1 MNKIVKKIIAY
12 ILLICELFQT
22 TGVYALTKEESV
34 YVKLNE
40 KGEVESTSVIE
51 HLSNYNGNTINDK
64 TILNNIKN
72 INGNEK
78 YSQEDNDL
86 IWETNGSD
94 IYYQGSY
101 SKDLPVSLS
110 VKYYL
115 DGKEKNVNEM
125 LGKKGNIKISLT
137 YKNNAY
143 KMMNINGQNEKIY
156 VPYGIVTSTII
167 SNTDNKNIKVTNGKI
182 IDNGIGSVVM
192 AVSLPGLY
200 ETLKVNDLKD
210 LNNVEI
216 TYDTDSFELSSIYSV
231 ATTNLFDDINF
242 NSLNAINDINSS
254 IQVLHDSNIRDLLEK
269 YQYYRN
275 QDKNALKEQLLKIV
289 EKNINNITPA
299 LEEEI
304 AKETSIVIKENK
316 DELENDLIFYTK
328 KNTKEVIDEEV
339 KRVVSKLDI
348 DDLMGKVINTNL
360 HDLLINDSE
369 VNELSN
375 LLKESINEKLNT
387 IINEEFNKIN
397 DCISDNMSQSEYEKY
412 VNDIALKY
420 GVTYEQAL
428 GIVGDV
434 RTDTLNQVKNNI
446 SEANIPNTIIN
457 SLNDKDFINNLVNSY
472 INELNTK
479 LKEILSNDS
488 EILDYSNEL
497 KEKIISK
504 INNEIDDNNISLN
517 IDLKEY
523 ISKTTDKIIDNTAR
537 DVANK
542 YTEKYTNEV
551 VKNTIEKEFSEET
564 IDSNLRE
571 LLDIYED
578 DINQKVTTLD
588 NTINTLSNSF
598 NKFNVVLGNVN
609 SFKGKFDAL
618 MNLSDEYKT
627 VDTSPVDANS
637 NSKIIFM
644 IDSIS
649 KPNDIESNNYKEK
662 AKVSIWDKIKG
673 LFK

>member
-1 MNKIVKKIIAY
+1 MNKIFKKFIAY
-12 ILLICELFQT
+12 TLLICELFQA
-22 TGVYALTKEESV
+22 TGVYALTKEENV

-40 KGEVESTSVIE
+40 KGEVKSTSVTE
-51 HLSNYNGNTINDK
+51 HLFDYTGNTINDK

-78 YSQEDNDL
+78 FNQKGNDL

-115 DGKEKNVNEM
+115 DGEEKNVNEM

-143 KMMNINGQNEKIY
+143 KIMNINGKNEKIY

-200 ETLKVNDLKD
+200 ETLNVNDLKD
-210 LNNVEI
+210 LSNVEI
-216 TYDTDSFELSSIYSV
+216 TYDTDSFELNSIYSV
-231 ATTNLFDDINF
+231 ATTNLFDDINLD
-242 NSLNAINDINSS
+242 SLNVINDINSS
-254 IQVLHDSNIRDLLEK
+254 IQVLHDSKITELLEK
-269 YQYYRN
+269 YQYYRS
-275 QDKNALKEQLLKIV
+275 QDKNALKEQLLEIV
-289 EKNINNITPA
+289 EKNINTITPV

-304 AKETSIVIKENK
+304 AEETSRVIKENK

-339 KRVVSKLDI
+339 NRVVNELDI
-348 DDLMGKVINTNL
+348 DSLIEKVINTNL

-397 DCISDNMSQSEYEKY
+397 DCINDNGSQSEYEKY
-412 VNDIALKY
+412 VNDIAQKY

-434 RTDTLNQVKNNI
+434 RKDTLNQVKNNI
-446 SEANIPNTIIN
+446 NEANIPNTIIN
-457 SLNDKDFINNLVNSY
+457 SLNDKDYISNLVDNY

-488 EILDYSNEL
+488 EILDYTNEL
-497 KEKIISK
+497 KEIIISK
-504 INNEIDDNNISLN
+504 INNDLADSNLYLN
-517 IDLKEY
+517 IDIKEY

-551 VKNTIEKEFSEET
+551 VKNTIEKEFSAEN

-571 LLDIYED
+571 LLNIYED

-598 NKFNVVLGNVN
+598 NKFNLVLGDVN
-609 SFKGKFDAL
+609 SFQGKFDAL
-618 MNLSDEYKT
+618 MKLSDEYKT
-627 VDTSPVDANS
+627 VDTSPVDTNS

-644 IDSIS
+644 IDSVS
-649 KPNDIESNNYKEK
+649 KPNDIKSDNYKEK
-662 AKVSIWDKIKG
+662 VKNSIWDKIKG

>member
-1 MNKIVKKIIAY
+1 MNKIFKKFIAY
-12 ILLICELFQT
+12 TLLICELFQA
-22 TGVYALTKEESV
+22 TGVYALTKEENV

-40 KGEVESTSVIE
+40 KGEVESTSVTE
-51 HLSNYNGNTINDK
+51 HLFNYNENTINDK

-78 YSQEDNDL
+78 FNQKGNDL

-115 DGKEKNVNEM
+115 DGEEKNVNEM
-125 LGKKGNIKISLT
+125 LGKKGNIKISIT

-143 KMMNINGQNEKIY
+143 KIININGKNEKIY
-156 VPYGIVTSTII
+156 VPYGVVTSTII
-167 SNTDNKNIKVTNGKI
+167 SNTDNKNIKVTNGKV

-210 LNNVEI
+210 LSNVEI
-216 TYDTDSFELSSIYSV
+216 TYNTDSFELNSIYSV
-231 ATTNLFDDINF
+231 ATTNLFDDINID
-242 NSLNAINDINSS
+242 SLNTINDINSS
-254 IQVLHDSNIRDLLEK
+254 IQVLQDSKITELLEK
-269 YQYYRN
+269 YQYYRS
-275 QDKNALKEQLLKIV
+275 QDKNALKEQLLEIV

-299 LEEEI
+299 LEKEI
-304 AKETSIVIKENK
+304 AEETSMVIKDNK
-316 DELENDLIFYTK
+316 EELENDLIYYTK
-328 KNTKEVIDEEV
+328 KNTKEVINEEV
-339 KRVVSKLDI
+339 SRAVSELNVDDI
-348 DDLMGKVINTNL
+348 IEKVINTKL

-369 VNELSN
+369 VNELTN
-375 LLKESINEKLNT
+375 LLKESINKELKAIVT
-387 IINEEFNKIN
+387 EEFNEMN
-397 DCISDNMSQSEYEKY
+397 DYISNNVSQSEYEKY
-412 VNDIALKY
+412 VNDIAEKY

-446 SEANIPNTIIN
+446 NEADIPNTIIN
-457 SLNDKDFINNLVNSY
+457 RLNDKDYINSLVNNY

-479 LKEILSNDS
+479 LKEILSKDPQ
-488 EILDYSNEL
+488 ILDYLNEL
-497 KEKIISK
+497 KENIISK
-504 INNEIDDNNISLN
+504 INNDLEDSDLYLN

-523 ISKTTDKIIDNTAR
+523 ISKTTDKIIDSTAKE
-537 DVANK
+537 VANK

-551 VKNTIEKEFSEET
+551 VKNTIEKEFSEEN

-598 NKFNVVLGNVN
+598 NKFNIVLGNVN
-609 SFKGKFDAL
+609 SFQEKFNAL
-618 MNLSDEYKT
+618 MEIGDEYKT
-627 VDTSPVDANS
+627 IDVSPLDANS

-644 IDSIS
+644 IDSVS
-649 KPNDIESNNYKEK
+649 KPNDIKSDSYKEK
-662 AKVSIWDKIKG
+662 AKSSIWDKIKG

>member
-1 MNKIVKKIIAY
+1 MNKIFKKFIAY
-12 ILLICELFQT
+12 ILLICELFQV

-40 KGEVESTSVIE
+40 KGEVTSTSITE
-51 HLSNYNGNTINDK
+51 HLFNYNGNTINDK

-78 YSQEDNDL
+78 YNQKGNDL

-143 KMMNINGQNEKIY
+143 KMMNINGQNEKIF

-167 SNTDNKNIKVTNGKI
+167 NNTDNKNIKVTNGKI

-200 ETLKVNDLKD
+200 ETLKASDLKD
-210 LNNVEI
+210 LSNVEI

-231 ATTNLFDDINF
+231 ATTNLFDDINL
-242 NSLNAINDINSS
+242 NSLNVINDINSS
-254 IQVLHDSNIRDLLEK
+254 VQVLENSKITDLLEK
-269 YQYYRN
+269 YQHYRN

-289 EKNINNITPA
+289 EKNINNITPV
-299 LEEEI
+299 LSEEI
-304 AKETSIVIKENK
+304 AKETSIVIKENE

-339 KRVVSKLDI
+339 KRVINELDI
-348 DDLMGKVINTNL
+348 NDLMGKVINTNL

-397 DCISDNMSQSEYEKY
+397 DCINDNGSQSEYEKY
-412 VNDIALKY
+412 VNDIAQKY

-457 SLNDKDFINNLVNSY
+457 SLNDKDYISNLVDNY

-488 EILDYSNEL
+488 EILDYSDEL

-504 INNEIDDNNISLN
+504 INNDFEDNNISLN

-537 DVANK
+537 DLANK

-551 VKNTIEKEFSEET
+551 VKNTIEKEFSEEN

-598 NKFNVVLGNVN
+598 NKFNVVLGDVN

-618 MNLSDEYKT
+618 MKLSDEYKT

>member
-1 MNKIVKKIIAY
+1 MNKIFKKFIAY
-12 ILLICELFQT
+12 ILLICELFQA

-40 KGEVESTSVIE
+40 KGEVESTSVTE
-51 HLSNYNGNTINDK
+51 HLFNYNGNTINDK

-78 YSQEDNDL
+78 YSQKGNDL

-200 ETLKVNDLKD
+200 ETLKASDLKD
-210 LNNVEI
+210 LSNVEI
-216 TYDTDSFELSSIYSV
+216 TYDTDSFELNSIYSV
-231 ATTNLFDDINF
+231 ATTNLFDDINL

-254 IQVLHDSNIRDLLEK
+254 IQVLHDSNIKELLEK

-275 QDKNALKEQLLKIV
+275 QDKNALKEQLLKIL

-339 KRVVSKLDI
+339 KRVVNELDI

-369 VNELSN
+369 VNELTN

-397 DCISDNMSQSEYEKY
+397 DCITDNVSQSEYEKY
-412 VNDIALKY
+412 VNDIAQKY

-446 SEANIPNTIIN
+446 SEADIPNTIIN
-457 SLNDKDFINNLVNSY
+457 SLNDKDYISNLVDNY

-504 INNEIDDNNISLN
+504 INAETEDNNISLN

-551 VKNTIEKEFSEET
+551 VKNTIEKEFSEEN

-571 LLDIYED
+571 LFDIYED
-578 DINQKVTTLD
+578 DINKKVTTLD

-598 NKFNVVLGNVN
+598 NKFNIVLGDVN

-618 MNLSDEYKT
+618 MKLSDEYKT
-627 VDTSPVDANS
+627 VDTSPVDTNS

>member
-1 MNKIVKKIIAY
+1 MNKIFKKFIAY
-12 ILLICELFQT
+12 ILLICELFQA

-40 KGEVESTSVIE
+40 KGEVESTSVTE
-51 HLSNYNGNTINDK
+51 HLFNYNGNTINDK

-78 YSQEDNDL
+78 YSQKGNDL
-86 IWETNGSD
+86 IWETNGND

-216 TYDTDSFELSSIYSV
+216 TYDTDSFELNSIYSV
-231 ATTNLFDDINF
+231 ATTNLFDDINL

-254 IQVLHDSNIRDLLEK
+254 VQVLHDSNIRDLLEK

-289 EKNINNITPA
+289 ENSINNITPA

-316 DELENDLIFYTK
+316 NELENDLIFYTK

-339 KRVVSKLDI
+339 KRVVSELDI

-397 DCISDNMSQSEYEKY
+397 DCITNNVSQSEYEKY

-434 RTDTLNQVKNNI
+434 RTDTLNQVKSNI
-446 SEANIPNTIIN
+446 NEANIPNTIIN
-457 SLNDKDFINNLVNSY
+457 SLNDKDYISNLVDNY
-472 INELNTK
+472 INVLNTK

-504 INNEIDDNNISLN
+504 INAEIDDNNISLN

-551 VKNTIEKEFSEET
+551 VKNTIEKEFSEEN
-564 IDSNLRE
+564 IDSNLKE

-598 NKFNVVLGNVN
+598 NKFNVVLGDVN

-627 VDTSPVDANS
+627 VDTSPSDASS

-649 KPNDIESNNYKEK
+649 KPNDIKSDNYKEK
-662 AKVSIWDKIKG
+662 TKVSIWDKIKG